1 MNVLAASLE
10 SWGTFLGGI
19 GGIMLAVTAIVTAVA
34 AVRTYRQGQAAVF
47 RQQEEAQKQAREA
60 TGRWLKELQE
70 RFAND
75 ESFAMVRR
83 ELYRGQDSDLVKA
96 LARKTAYEDPRVG
109 GPEPSVQ
116 DWEMIVALDDYLDF
130 FAFLK
135 RLIDA
140 RQLDRDDAYMLFSWY
155 AISGLQVPA
164 VEVEIE
170 RSFHWVRDL
179 RRLFAE
185 MKRAREAASASG

>member
-83 ELYRGQDSDLVKA
+83 ELYRGQDSDLVQA

>member
-1 MNVLAASLE
+1 VNVLAASLE

-83 ELYRGQDSDLVKA
+83 ELYRGQDSDLVQA